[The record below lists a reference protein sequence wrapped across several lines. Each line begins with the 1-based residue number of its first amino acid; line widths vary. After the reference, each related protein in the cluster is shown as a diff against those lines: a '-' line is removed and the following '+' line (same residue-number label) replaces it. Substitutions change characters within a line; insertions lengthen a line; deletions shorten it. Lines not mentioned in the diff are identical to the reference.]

1 MQWYEGTSKKLEVGY
16 RYSHQDLIRLLKS
29 DRQYWQ
35 GKRCKALD
43 AAQDFFFELYL
54 RGNHVEGGR
63 KSYAGVIGLILA
75 WKDKQEKSL
84 MKR

>member
-1 MQWYEGTSKKLEVGY
+1 MPRDRISRFGGKMLPLRRKSARGASKTH
-16 RYSHQDLIRLLKS
+16 SDL
-29 DRQYWQ
+29 